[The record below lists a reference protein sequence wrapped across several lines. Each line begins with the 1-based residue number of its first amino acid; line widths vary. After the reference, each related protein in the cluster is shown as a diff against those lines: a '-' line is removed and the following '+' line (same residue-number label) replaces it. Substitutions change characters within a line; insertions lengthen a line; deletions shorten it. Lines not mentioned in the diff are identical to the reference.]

1 MKPLKPSFRRT
12 SLSAAWG
19 AALLSGLLL
28 SACSKPT
35 PESLM
40 TAAQRHLAENDPR
53 AAQIELRNAVQLA
66 PNSGPA
72 HRLLGA
78 TLLRTGD
85 PVAAE
90 IVLRKALS
98 FGEKADEV
106 VPDLARSLLRLGQP
120 QKVIDEFAATTLA
133 DPAANAS
140 LRDSVGQARLMRGEV
155 EEAAAAFAAA
165 LAAQPGLATAQL
177 GQARIAAHHGRLDEA
192 LALTDGALKADAHL
206 VDSLAFRSQLQLAK
220 GQRAPAIESLEQ
232 ALAID
237 AGYLPARLALAS
249 LQIDGRDYDKAK
261 SLLGATG
268 VPAKDPRVLYLQGLI
283 ALRQNDLPK
292 AKDALSAVLQQA
304 PEHRPSLLLAGE
316 IELRTGNLSMAE
328 QHLGKAARGP
338 LSSAVQRLLATT
350 YLRQNRPGKAID
362 TLQPLLQ
369 DAAARDAGLSLLA
382 GEAYLANG
390 DVRRAAEF
398 FEASKAAPAN
408 EAAARTRLG
417 QIAVTRGDFER
428 GAQELQAASS
438 LSTSQVEPDLLLVT
452 LHLRRQD
459 AAKALAAAQAFIKK
473 QPQNPMGP
481 VLAGMAQL
489 AKADRAA
496 ARQSFEAALKIK
508 PDHVPALR
516 GLAELDVVEKRPAE
530 AQRRY
535 DALLDKKPD
544 DEQLLV
550 ALGELQEH
558 TGRLDD
564 AGKTLRKAVAAS
576 PRSPAPAVALVQYH
590 LRRKDAKAAMEV
602 AQEAVSNNPDQLR
615 LVELLSMTQEA
626 AGAGRD
632 ALRTLTALVLKEP
645 HAVGPLIRLAQIQAR
660 QRDFDGAAST
670 LVRAQEKAPD
680 NDGVTRELIG
690 AYLQGGKI
698 EPALKVARDLQARRP
713 KDAIGHALEGDV
725 RVFTKKWPEAERAYR
740 AALKVDPRAGLVAAK
755 VYRVLNVTGRKK
767 DAADFA
773 ADWTARH
780 PADMS
785 MRLIVAEAA
794 LGARD
799 YPLAAQQY
807 EAALAVDP
815 NNAMALNNLA
825 WALGELKDPKAIGFA
840 ERAVALAPNSPSV
853 LDTLGMLHLRAG
865 DAKKAMES
873 LERMR
878 QLAPDRLDLRLH
890 YAMGLLQSGR
900 TQEGQAELREL
911 AATKVDFPGKA
922 GIPALLAKQ

>member
-1 MKPLKPSFRRT
+1 MKSAFR
-12 SLSAAWG
+12 SSAMWRL
-19 AALLSGLLL
+19 ALLSGLLL
-28 SACSKPT
+28 AACSKPT
-35 PESLM
+35 SESLM
-40 TAAQRHLAENDPR
+40 TAAERHLAENNPR

-78 TLLRTGD
+78 ALMRTGETA
-85 PVAAE
+85 AAE
-90 IVLRKALS
+90 GALRKALAL
-98 FGEKADEV
+98 GEKAEEV
-106 VPDLARSLLRLGQP
+106 VPNLVQSLLGQGQP
-120 QKVIDEFAATTLA
+120 QKVINEFATTNLA
-133 DPAANAS
+133 DPAANAI
-140 LRDSVGQARLMRGEV
+140 LRDSVGQARLMRGEIQ
-155 EEAAAAFAAA
+155 EAAADFAAA
-165 LAAQPGLATAQL
+165 LTAQPGLATAQL
-177 GQARIAAHHGRLDEA
+177 GQARIAAHQGRLDDA
-192 LALTDGALKADAHL
+192 LALTESALKSDARL
-206 VDSLAFRSQLQLAK
+206 VEGLAFRSQLQLAQ
-220 GQRAPAIESLEQ
+220 GQRAPAVESLEK

-237 AGYLPARLALAS
+237 GGFLPARLALTS
-249 LQIDGRDYDKAK
+249 LLIDGRDYEKAK
-261 SLLGATG
+261 SMLGAAG
-268 VPAKDPRVLYLQGLI
+268 VPAKDPRLLYLQGLI

-292 AKDALSAVLQQA
+292 AKDALSAVLLQA

-316 IELRTGNLSMAE
+316 VELRSGNLSMAE
-328 QHLGKAARGP
+328 QHLSKAARGP
-338 LSSAVQRLLATT
+338 LAPAVQRLLATT
-350 YLRQNRPGKAID
+350 YLKQNRPGKAID

-369 DAAARDAGLSLLA
+369 DAATRDAGVSLLA

-390 DVRRAAEF
+390 DVRRAAEY
-398 FEASKAAPAN
+398 FEASKAAPSN

-417 QIAVTRGDFER
+417 QIAVTRGDLER
-428 GAQELQAASS
+428 GAQELQAASL
-438 LSTSQVEPDLLLVT
+438 LSATQVEPDLMLVA

-459 AAKALAAAQAFIKK
+459 SAKALAAAQAFIKK

-516 GLAELDVVEKRPAE
+516 GLTDLDVADAKAAD

-535 DALLDKKPD
+535 DTLLAKKPD

-550 ALGELQEH
+550 ALAELQER
-558 TGRLDD
+558 TGRVDD

-576 PRSPAPAVALVQYH
+576 PRSPAPAIALVQYH

-615 LVELLSMTQEA
+615 LVELLGMTQEA
-626 AGAGRD
+626 AGASRD

-645 HAVGPLIRLAQIQAR
+645 HAVGPLVRLAQIQAR

-690 AYLQGGKI
+690 VYLQGGKI
-698 EPALKVARDLQARRP
+698 EPALKIARDLQARRP
-713 KDAIGHALEGDV
+713 QDAIGHALEGDV

-740 AALKVDPRAGLVAAK
+740 AALKVNPRAGAVAAK
-755 VYRVLNVTGRKK
+755 VYRVLTVTGKK
-767 DAADFA
+767 KEAADLA
-773 ADWTARH
+773 ADWMARN

-794 LGARD
+794 LGARE

-807 EAALAVDP
+807 EAALAIDP

-825 WALGELKDPKAIGFA
+825 WVLGELKDPKAIGFA

-865 DAKKAMES
+865 DAAKAMQS

-890 YAMGLLQSGR
+890 YAMGLKQSGR
-900 TQEGQAELREL
+900 VQEAEAELREL
-911 AATKVDFPGKA
+911 AAAKVDFPGKA